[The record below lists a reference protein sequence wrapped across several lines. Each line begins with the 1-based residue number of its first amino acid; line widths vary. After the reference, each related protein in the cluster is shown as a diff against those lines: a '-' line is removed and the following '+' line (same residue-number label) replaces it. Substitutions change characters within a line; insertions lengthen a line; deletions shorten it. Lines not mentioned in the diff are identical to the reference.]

1 MPRKTIFIVKLTAED
16 RDYLTQFIRRG
27 KASAR
32 SLARARILLMADE
45 GYSNKEIVEV
55 IKVSR
60 PTVNHIRKR
69 YCQEGLDSAINEKPR
84 SGAPPKIDGTIE
96 AQVTLLACSKPPEGK
111 STWTL
116 KLLADKIVELEV
128 IESISTMTVQ
138 RILKKARPS
147 LGRRL
152 DGVLAR

>member
-1 MPRKTIFIVKLTAED
+1 MPRKTIFVVKLTAED

-60 PTVNHIRKR
+60 PTVNHISKR

-116 KLLADKIVELEV
+116 KLLADKLVELEV

>member
-1 MPRKTIFIVKLTAED
+1 MPRKTIFVVKLTAED

-116 KLLADKIVELEV
+116 KLLADKLVELEV
-128 IESISTMTVQ
+128 IESISTMSVQ

>member
-128 IESISTMTVQ
+128 IESISTMSVQ

>member
-147 LGRRL
+147 IGRRL

>member
-1 MPRKTIFIVKLTAED
+1 MPRKTIFVIKLTAED

-27 KASAR
+27 KSSAR

-96 AQVTLLACSKPPEGK
+96 SQVILLACSKPPEGK

-116 KLLADKIVELEV
+116 KLLADKLVELEV
-128 IESISTMTVQ
+128 IESISIMTVQ

>member
-1 MPRKTIFIVKLTAED
+1 MSRKTIFVVNLTEED
-16 RDYLTQFIRRG
+16 RENLNQFIRHG

-32 SLARARILLMADE
+32 SLARARVLLMADE
-45 GYSNKEIVEV
+45 GYSNKEIVE
-55 IKVSR
+55 ILKISR
-60 PTVNHIRKR
+60 PTVNQIRKR

-96 AQVTLLACSKPPEGK
+96 TQVTLLACSQPPEGR

-116 KLLADKIVELEV
+116 QLLADKLVELEA
-128 IESISTMTVQ
+128 IESISTMSVQ
-138 RILKKARPS
+138 RILKKAKPS
-147 LGRRL
+147 HGRRF